1 MKLKHLRKIIL
12 SLLMIAIMILG
23 VGSNIIYAADSSIK
37 IAFEVKRRVPKF
49 DASGNITSFDP
60 TDWGFAYSGGTD
72 KIIYQI
78 VKVDDSNKYIATNFY
93 CLNAEETSS
102 WIKDTVGNV
111 NAATYDEST
120 DLKNKTEVANKF
132 ATGTRIKQGTN
143 VNAKDVYDISKNEYY
158 SSIIWLLDNFYIPSP
173 DDTTN
178 PGTSVKDQ
186 YLANAGIVYGEVD
199 AGEGKKYSTYYYDES
214 KNPNENSAFK
224 EGVCLIYTYLQGN
237 PNGKGGYY
245 YTDSTGNK
253 HDVKLTDDMI
263 ETVQQAVLWYFT
275 NYINLSESER
285 KTEYNGYTE
294 NVDGNTQ
301 REYNAFLKYLKADNT
316 YEELSSYE
324 NEGECYQE
332 QASILY
338 NYLVDKALEAKK
350 DGYTGE
356 TSTTTLKIKDGIRIS
371 DKNSTS
377 YKIGPINI
385 ETTGTVKDL
394 SIELKDESDNDITSQ
409 CTIPSDI
416 APNKDFYITVPASI
430 AGNIKITA
438 SAKANVSTQ
447 TLWTNKTNVEQ
458 PLVEINRGE
467 KPVSTSVTI
476 SNEKVFDLALRK
488 IIKQVKDS
496 SGNIVSIINEDEKD
510 ATRNITVDTSTIPNT
525 ATYKHRKD
533 PVVVKTG
540 YKVTYEIKIYNEG
553 DIDGYASKVVDQLPK
568 GVESTLTVGDTLT
581 SSKGNVYEVE
591 SYNDNKLVLKMKS
604 ATTTSLKAHD
614 LSLTNIGNDGIDTL
628 TLECE
633 VKQKQDKSKHYMTNI
648 AYINEAKDS
657 TGTEQIQDRKN
668 TESKP
673 SNYPNKTQDDLNGT
687 TPQYTGG
694 SSKNIYDGTN
704 NEIYYEGQEDDDDFE
719 TVVLL
724 PQEFDLK
731 LIKYIAEINGVDTG
745 KRNITVDSS
754 KLNTKGTDGK
764 KITTANYNVSKLPIT
779 VKTGDIVKYTFRI
792 YNEADVDGYASE
804 ISENIPEGL
813 EYLYSTL
820 TTDAEIDA
828 DTTLS
833 AEEKTA
839 IKFNRNQLWA
849 FDSSDTTGKTIK
861 TTYLS
866 KDTSTTNL
874 IKAFDKSK
882 INDPDSE
889 GFTKGLSYKEVSV
902 MFKVTSTDSTKVIRN
917 EAAITEDTDEGGNSI
932 DDRDSDTE
940 KWKKEDS
947 DENYDGDQNPKY
959 KEDDE
964 DYDNIKLARFD
975 LSLRKFI
982 AAISEDANI
991 EEGEYLTDNGKID
1004 GKYTRAPQVDTSKL
1018 KTGAEQTAIYN
1029 HPKDAV
1035 SVNKGD
1041 YVLYTIRVYNEGDQ
1055 DGYASKITDYLPE
1068 YLNYIDG
1075 TVNKNNGWV
1084 YNSTDRSVTTDKL
1097 KYVSGS
1103 TTNELKAYDRV
1114 NDKLDYRDVQIL
1126 CRVSDS
1132 ATINTNIT
1140 NIAEIAEYQ
1149 DKNGN
1154 VVNPDADSTS
1164 NNIKLPTDRPG
1175 YEGDRSGKN
1184 ASDKYYPGQ
1193 EDDDDFE
1200 KVIVPEVNFDLALRK
1215 FITNISGE
1223 DVTTRI
1229 PEVKFADNKITYE
1242 HPKDVVKVVVGD
1254 TVTYTLRIFNEG
1266 KINGF
1271 AQTITDDIPEYL
1283 EYLPKNATNVA
1294 YRWKMYDKDGN
1305 ETAEVKDAV
1314 KIVSDYTSKENGEK
1328 MMADSNGK
1336 ITTNPNLLK
1345 AFDSSKEIS
1354 ETNPAYVDL
1363 KVAFKVKD
1371 PNSSKYIIKNK
1382 AQISEDADE
1391 KGNRIDDIDSVPDKW
1406 NEGEDDQDYENVSV
1420 QYFDLALLKYVSE
1433 VKVTEDGTTTT
1444 TKTGNKGDENDIM
1457 PKVEIHRKKMKTTK
1471 VKFIYTI
1478 KVTNEGDIPGY
1489 AKEITD
1495 YIPKGLEFYEEDNK
1509 GWTKK
1514 KDGVITTN
1522 LLSDKLLQPGKS
1534 ATVKVTFRWK
1544 NNENNMGVKTN
1555 IAEISD
1561 DENEKGIPDRDS
1573 TPGNKKE
1580 GEDDIDDAD
1589 VILSTKTGVTE
1600 NVIKYVSG
1608 AAIILLV
1615 LAGGV
1620 VLIKKFVL

>member
-12 SLLMIAIMILG
+12 SLTMSTLMILSLASSMVYGKARDDVRTGNLFAKMQDMRVIYNNSTSSFENKGIYELNG
-23 VGSNIIYAADSSIK
+23 VKNI
-37 IAFEVKRRVPKF
+37 FQLLEVKSKT
-49 DASGNITSFDP
+49 DNTIIGN
-60 TDWGFAYSGGTD
+60 
-72 KIIYQI
+72 
-78 VKVDDSNKYIATNFY
+78 NFY
-93 CLNAEETSS
+93 CLNTKEGTTWNAHKE
-102 WIKDTVGNV
+102 DTVEYDKSNNLRNTNNKSTNISEIKTILNPH
-111 NAATYDEST
+111 NATSNIE
-120 DLKNKTEVANKF
+120 K
-132 ATGTRIKQGTN
+132 
-143 VNAKDVYDISKNEYY
+143 YY
-158 SSIIWLLDNFYIPSP
+158 SEIVWLLDNFYIPGET
-173 DDTTN
+173 D
-178 PGTSVKDQ
+178 KDEFFKKINIEKNTENK
-186 YLANAGIVYGEVD
+186 YVYNGD
-199 AGEGKKYSTYYYDES
+199 KDFISNNTYNYGYTYES
-214 KNPNENSAFK
+214 KDFIMPDE
-224 EGVCLIYTYLQGN
+224 LI
-237 PNGKGGYY
+237 
-245 YTDSTGNK
+245 
-253 HDVKLTDDMI
+253 
-263 ETVQQAVLWYFT
+263 EAVQQSVLWYFT
-275 NYINLSESER
+275 NYDY
-285 KTEYNGYTE
+285 KAPTDVEYNLYENSTNGIVTSWLKYTKYQDDDITKSKIHE
-294 NVDGNTQ
+294 GLLVNYDEGVHEGSDGNFITVG
-301 REYNAFLKYLKADNT
+301 RM
-316 YEELSSYE
+316 
-324 NEGECYQE
+324 YQE
-332 QASILY
+332 QASLLY
-338 NYLVDKALEAKK
+338 NYLVDEAKK
-350 DGYTGE
+350 NDDYVGKETEGTVTIDRSKAKIVKNADNTYKVGPIKLSSTGLV
-356 TSTTTLKIKDGIRIS
+356 SIKDIEVYDIAGTTKQTGYDVS
-371 DKNSTS
+371 STA
-377 YKIGPINI
+377 
-385 ETTGTVKDL
+385 TGT
-394 SIELKDESDNDITSQ
+394 DI
-409 CTIPSDI
+409 
-416 APNKDFYITVPASI
+416 YIDKIPASTN
-430 AGNIKITA
+430 GNVKIQVNYD
-438 SAKANVSTQ
+438 ANTTTQ
-447 TLWTNKTNVEQ
+447 TLWTSSSVEEQ
-458 PLVEINRGE
+458 PLVELVRGNKAKE
-467 KPVSTSVTI
+467 AEVVFT
-476 SNEKVFDLALRK
+476 NENVFDLALRK

-568 GVESTLTVGDTLT
+568 GLESTLAVGDTIT
-581 SSKGNVYEVE
+581 SSKGNIYEVE
-591 SYNDNKLVLKMKS
+591 SYTDNKLVLKMKS
-604 ATTTSLKAHD
+604 ATPIA
-614 LSLTNIGNDGIDTL
+614 LSALGTNIDSDTL
-628 TLECE
+628 TLECN
-633 VKQKQDKSKHYMTNI
+633 VTQTKDKLKHYMTNI
-648 AYINEAKDS
+648 AYISEAKDS
-657 TGTEQIQDRKN
+657 TGTEQVQDRKN

-673 SNYPNKTQDDLNGT
+673 SNYPNKVQDDLNGT
-687 TPQYTGG
+687 TPQYTGND
-694 SSKNIYDGTN
+694 SNKSIYTDTN
-704 NEIYYEGQEDDDDFE
+704 NTEYYEGQEDDDDFE

-813 EYLYSTL
+813 VYLYSTL

-833 AEEKTA
+833 AEEKAA

-866 KDTSTTNL
+866 KDTSATNL

-882 INDPDSE
+882 INDLDAE
-889 GFTKGLSYKEVSV
+889 GFTKGLYYKEVSV

-917 EAAITEDTDEGGNSI
+917 EAAITEDTDKDGNSI

-982 AAISEDANI
+982 AALSEDANI
-991 EEGEYLTDNGKID
+991 EEDEYLTDNGKID

-1055 DGYASKITDYLPE
+1055 DGYVSKIKDYLPE

-1075 TVNKNNGWV
+1075 TFNNNNGWV

-1200 KVIVPEVNFDLALRK
+1200 KVVVPEVNFDLALRK

-1294 YRWKMYDKDGN
+1294 YRWTMYDKDGN
-1305 ETAEVKDAV
+1305 ETTEVKDAV

-1391 KGNRIDDIDSVPDKW
+1391 KGNKVDDIDSVPDKW

-1444 TKTGNKGDENDIM
+1444 TKTGNKGDKNDII

-1514 KDGVITTN
+1514 EDGVITTN
-1522 LLSDKLLQPGKS
+1522 LLADKLLQPGKS

-1544 NNENNMGVKTN
+1544 NSENNMGVKTN

>member
-12 SLLMIAIMILG
+12 SLTISTLMILSLASSVVYGKARNDRGDGHLFAKEQMARVWYNKSTGNFENKGVYKLLDKGIVYQILEVKDASSTEILG
-23 VGSNIIYAADSSIK
+23 N
-37 IAFEVKRRVPKF
+37 
-49 DASGNITSFDP
+49 
-60 TDWGFAYSGGTD
+60 
-72 KIIYQI
+72 
-78 VKVDDSNKYIATNFY
+78 NFY
-93 CLNAEETSS
+93 CLNAEEGDTWRNVHGGTS
-102 WIKDTVGNV
+102 IETTVE
-111 NAATYDEST
+111 YDKKYDLKKST
-120 DLKNKTEVANKF
+120 DKKTNQNGLQN
-132 ATGTRIKQGTN
+132 TDN
-143 VNAKDVYDISKNEYY
+143 VYSGNNIEKINNYY
-158 SSIIWLLDNFYIPSP
+158 SEIVWLLDNFYLP
-173 DDTTN
+173 DGDIN
-178 PGTSVKDQ
+178 AKNE
-186 YLANAGIVYGEVD
+186 YLAKAGIKYGKVD
-199 AGEGKKYSTYYYDES
+199 RDEHDTTYYYEKTSNIKNVFNDET
-214 KNPNENSAFK
+214 ENLYTNL
-224 EGVCLIYTYLQGN
+224 EGRVWG
-237 PNGKGGYY
+237 GKGGYCIKD
-245 YTDSTGNK
+245 TTGTWQ
-253 HDVKLTDDMI
+253 DVVLPDELI
-263 ETVQQAVLWYFT
+263 ETVQQAVLWYF
-275 NYINLSESER
+275 I
-285 KTEYNGYTE
+285 NGYNYLETSKDALIS
-294 NVDGNTQ
+294 NWLLDGTTS
-301 REYNAFLKYLKADNT
+301 KAIAEDDDT
-316 YEELSSYE
+316 
-324 NEGECYQE
+324 GKMYQE

-338 NYLVDKALEAKK
+338 NYLVYSAQEHPDYVGKEAEGKVTIDRSKAKIVKNADNTYKVGPIKLSSTGLVSIKDIEVYDITGTTKQTGYDVSSTATGTDIYIDKIPA
-350 DGYTGE
+350 
-356 TSTTTLKIKDGIRIS
+356 STNGNVKIKVNYDS
-371 DKNSTS
+371 N
-377 YKIGPINI
+377 
-385 ETTGTVKDL
+385 TT
-394 SIELKDESDNDITSQ
+394 
-409 CTIPSDI
+409 
-416 APNKDFYITVPASI
+416 
-430 AGNIKITA
+430 
-438 SAKANVSTQ
+438 TQ
-447 TLWTNKTNVEQ
+447 TLWTASSKTEQ
-458 PLVEINRGE
+458 PLVELVRGNKAKE
-467 KPVSTSVTI
+467 AEVVFT
-476 SNEKVFDLALRK
+476 NENVFDLALRK

-510 ATRNITVDTSTIPNT
+510 STRNITVYTSTIPDT

-540 YKVTYEIKIYNEG
+540 YEVTYEIKIYNEG
-553 DIDGYASKVVDQLPK
+553 DIDGYASKVVDQLPSGLK
-568 GVESTLTVGDTLT
+568 SILGKDKEITTT
-581 SSKGNVYEVE
+581 KGNTYVVD
-591 SYNDNKLVLKMKS
+591 SYDNNKLVLKIKEG
-604 ATTTSLKAHD
+604 TTPTSLKAYNESSKVID
-614 LSLTNIGNDGIDTL
+614 SDTL
-628 TLECE
+628 TLKCE
-633 VKQKQDKSKHYMTNI
+633 VTQTPDNNSNTYMTNI
-648 AYINEAKDS
+648 AYISEAKDS
-657 TGTEQIQDRKN
+657 TGTEQVRDRKN
-668 TESKP
+668 TESMP
-673 SNYPNKTQDDLNGT
+673 
-687 TPQYTGG
+687 
-694 SSKNIYDGTN
+694 SKNPFNENKITVEGLNTTDKSKVYHGGTGKSIF
-704 NEIYYEGQEDDDDFE
+704 NETDNTRDYFAGYEDDDDFE

-731 LIKYIAEINGVDTG
+731 LIKYIAEVNGVDTG
-745 KRNITVDSS
+745 KRNITVDTS

-764 KITTANYNVSKLPIT
+764 KIRTANYNVSKLPIT
-779 VKTGDIVKYTFRI
+779 VKTGDIVTYTFRI

-813 EYLYSTL
+813 EYLYSKL
-820 TTDAEIDA
+820 ITDAEIDA

-833 AEEKTA
+833 AEEKAA
-839 IKFNRNQLWA
+839 IKFNRNQLWT
-849 FDSSDTTGKTIK
+849 FDDSDPTEKTIR

-874 IKAFDKSK
+874 IKAFDKK
-882 INDPDSE
+882 NGI
-889 GFTKGLSYKEVSV
+889 LSYKEVSV
-902 MFKVTSTDSTKVIRN
+902 KLKVTSTDSTKVIRN
-917 EAAITEDTDEGGNSI
+917 EAAITEDTDKDGKLI
-932 DDRDSDTE
+932 DDRDSKTIE
-940 KWKKEDS
+940 WNKEDS
-947 DENYDGDQNPKY
+947 DKNYDGDQNPKY
-959 KEDDE
+959 EEDDE

-1004 GKYTRAPQVDTSKL
+1004 GKYTREPQVDTSKL

-1175 YEGDRSGKN
+1175 YEGNRSGKN

-1200 KVIVPEVNFDLALRK
+1200 KVVVPEVNFDLALRK

-1283 EYLPKNATNVA
+1283 EYLPRNATNVA

-1305 ETAEVKDAV
+1305 ETTEVKDAV

-1328 MMADSNGK
+1328 MMADSSGK

-1433 VKVTEDGTTTT
+1433 VRVTENGTTTI
-1444 TKTGNKGDENDIM
+1444 TKTGNKGDKNDIM
-1457 PKVEIHRKKMKTTK
+1457 PKVEIHRKKIKTTK

-1514 KDGVITTN
+1514 KDGVITTD
-1522 LLSDKLLQPGKS
+1522 LLSDRLLQPGKS

-1544 NNENNMGVKTN
+1544 NSGNNMGVKTN